1 MGERIL
7 VVEDEATL
15 RTNLHRYL
23 DKLGHAVTSVGDGEQ
38 ALELLGGAEHDVVL
52 TDLQLPGVDGLAVL
66 DHARSTSPD
75 TVVLLMTA
83 FGTLSSAVEALRRG
97 AHDYLLK
104 PVSLA
109 AVGAKVQRIA
119 EYRALGRENARLR
132 SMLRDAEAPSS
143 LLHLES
149 APMRELEAMVQK
161 VAPGL
166 SNVLVR
172 GESGTGKE
180 LVARAIH
187 DLSNRADAAFVPV
200 NVSAIPDNLV
210 ESTLFGHV
218 RGAFT
223 GAERARDGLFRSAHG
238 GTLFLDEIGELP
250 LPTQAKLLRAVETK
264 EIRPVG
270 SDRGIE
276 VDARIVC
283 ATHRDLA
290 AMVET
295 REFREDLLYRL
306 SVVRLDVPALRE
318 HPGDI
323 PSLVGRFVAKQARE
337 QKKQVFGVQP
347 DAMQRLM
354 RYRWPG
360 NVRELSNV
368 IERAVL
374 LADAESIRLEDL
386 PAEIRGATLE
396 GDDARLDAAL
406 ASFER
411 RHIASVLTSCEG
423 NRDAAAKLLAVSPA
437 TLYRK
442 LEKLGLK
449 GYRGGASSGGS
460 RS

>member
-7 VVEDEATL
+7 VVEDETTL

-23 DKLGHAVTSVGDGEQ
+23 EKQGHTVTSLGDGAA
-38 ALELLGGAEHDVVL
+38 ALEPLARETYDVVL
-52 TDLQLPGVDGLAVL
+52 TDLRLPGADGLAVL
-66 DHARSTSPD
+66 DHTRAVSPD

-83 FGTLSSAVEALRRG
+83 FGTLGSAVEALRRG

-132 SMLRDAEAPSS
+132 AMLRDEAAPAA
-143 LLHLES
+143 LLKLES
-149 APMRELEAMVQK
+149 EAMRDLCAMIRK
-161 VAPGL
+161 VGPGQ
-166 SNVLVR
+166 SNVLVH
-172 GESGTGKE
+172 GESGSGKE

-187 DLSNRADAAFVPV
+187 DLSTRSAAPFVPV

-223 GAERARDGLFRSAHG
+223 GAERPRDGLFRSSDG

-250 LPTQAKLLRAVETK
+250 LATQAKLLRAVETK
-264 EIRPVG
+264 QIRPVG
-270 SDRGIE
+270 SDRDIS
-276 VDARIVC
+276 VDVRIVC

-290 AMVET
+290 AMVQERT
-295 REFREDLLYRL
+295 FREDLRYRL
-306 SVVRLDVPALRE
+306 GVVQIEVPPLRNRPE
-318 HPGDI
+318 DLPT
-323 PSLVGRFVAKQARE
+323 LVSRFLMRQARE
-337 QKKQVFGVQP
+337 QKKRVFSVEP
-347 DAMQRLM
+347 AAMQRLL

-374 LADAESIRLEDL
+374 LAEGEIVRLEDL
-386 PAEIRGATLE
+386 PEEIRGVALDE
-396 GDDARLDAAL
+396 DEARLDRAL
-406 ASFER
+406 EGFER
-411 RHIASVLTSCEG
+411 RHIAGVLTSCDG
-423 NRDAAAKLLAVSPA
+423 NREAAAKLLAVSPA

-449 GYRGGASSGGS
+449 GYRGAAIGGS